1 MTINTDFTYL
11 STILDPSPDLW
22 EICEDVTIDWKGLAE
37 QNIVNYNE
45 IFNYDGM
52 LYCLSLL
59 HQKLFFDRQQIRK
72 EDEYTEYDQK
82 IFALGRLS
90 RQYRQSIN

>member
-1 MTINTDFTYL
+1 MTINTEFTYL

-22 EICEDVTIDWKGLAE
+22 EICEDPTIDWKGLAE

-72 EDEYTEYDQK
+72 EDVVPKQPEPPKKLTLWQRIK
-82 IFALGRLS
+82 VLMG
-90 RQYRQSIN
+90 